1 MLRAMERIGLL
12 VGSAVFVLL
21 ILLVGFVLVVVNLR
35 KKPQLFIPIV
45 LFGLSFGGVGLL
57 MIGVLGQAALSDAR
71 HERDLS
77 RLNPADVTAASFD
90 SQRITA
96 PTHLRAIATA
106 VSGAKLCSRT
116 YEKKR
121 IQPKDFVLELGT
133 APSLRA
139 AAYPQRRELILTF
152 TRSGLLGEYTSG
164 SVCSPTL
171 PSALAMAGVTLP
183 P

>member
-1 MLRAMERIGLL
+1 MLRAMERLGLL
-12 VGSAVFVLL
+12 LGSAAFVLL
-21 ILLVGFVLVVVNLR
+21 LLLIGSVLIVLSFR
-35 KKPQLFIPIV
+35 KKPQLIIPIL
-45 LFGLSFGGVGLL
+45 LFGLPFGGTGLL
-57 MIGVLGQAALSDAR
+57 MIGVLVQAALSDAR

-106 VSGAKLCSRT
+106 VSGATLCSRT
-116 YEKKR
+116 YEMKR
-121 IQPKDFVLELGT
+121 TRQKDFVLELGT

-139 AAYPQRRELILTF
+139 AAYPQRHEVILTF
-152 TRSGLLGEYTSG
+152 TRSGLLGDYTSG

-171 PSALAMAGVTLP
+171 PSALALAGVPWP